1 MCGIAAIFA
10 YHPDAPG
17 IDRGE
22 LTAIRDHMAARGP
35 DGSGEWFSPDGRV
48 ALGHRRLSIIDLS
61 AAGAQPMAG
70 ADGRHVIVFNGEI
83 YNHRELRREL
93 EALGRVFRSQCD
105 TEVLLEG
112 YAVWGADVVRRL
124 RGMFAFA
131 IWDSLKQEL
140 FAARDPFGIKP
151 LYIAD
156 DGKTLRVAS
165 QVKALLAGGQIDRTP
180 EPAGHVGFFIWGNV
194 PAPFTLYRGIR
205 NLTAG
210 TTLLAKRGATPE
222 FKTDSGIKEFFS
234 PQTRPSTATSLAEAL
249 QDSVAHHLIADVPV
263 GVFLSAGLDS
273 TTLAA
278 LATQAGGRLKTV
290 TLGFRE
296 FRGTPSDETVRAEE
310 IARRYNTDHQTVWVS
325 ADDFS
330 QERERLFNA
339 MDQPSMDGVNTYFVS
354 LAARRAGLKVALS
367 GLGGDELFGG
377 YPSFRDVPQLVR
389 RAQPLAWVPGLGRLM
404 RQAAGPALGAFT
416 SPKYA
421 SLLEYGGSFGA
432 AYLLRRALNLP
443 WELESFFDREF
454 LKEGLDRLDTVNGL
468 NASIAG
474 LTTEHERVS
483 VLELSFYMRQQLL
496 RDADWAGMA
505 HSLEIRVPLVD
516 VQLTQTVV
524 ALRRAG
530 ATCAKRDMALSPRVP
545 LPKDL
550 LDRPKTGFTV
560 PVREWLRTENR
571 KSEIGNRKSSER
583 GLRSWAREVH
593 ARFVPESER
602 ASMLKQPTKSKRVS
616 TTRAKPKRKQR
627 ILVFRIGQL
636 GDTVVA
642 LPALWVV
649 RKEFPAAEITLLCD
663 RQVNKNYVFAADLF
677 NGSTLIDAFE
687 SYPFFTSGGQRLL
700 RPLTMA
706 PAMLRLRAKKFDVL
720 VYLAPSAR
728 TQKQIDRDRQ
738 FFAAL
743 GIHRFIGMCEIGGG
757 APRLSGGL
765 AKEMAHEADLLLAR
779 LASSGIPI
787 PPPQDG
793 CMDLEI
799 GAREREVVAN
809 WLAQLPTDGGRRWL
823 GVGPGSKMPAKHWPS
838 ERYAEVVRHLIEE
851 HDVWP
856 VVFGGPE
863 DRAGAEQLLAQ
874 WGRGHNAA
882 GSLGVRAAAAA
893 LGRCVLYVGNDT
905 GTMHLAAAMGV
916 KCVGIFS
923 SRDVPGRW
931 NPYGQGHAVLRSQI
945 ECEGCGLTECIE
957 RRTECLKRI
966 TVPMV
971 LAACSSVL
979 KERASK
985 PISDL
990 RPAAA
995 NR

>member
-17 IDRGE
+17 VEPGE
-22 LTAIRDHMAARGP
+22 LTAIRDQMAARGP
-35 DGSGEWFSPDGRV
+35 DGSGEWFSPDRRV
-48 ALGHRRLSIIDLS
+48 GLGHRRLSIIDLS
-61 AAGAQPMAG
+61 DAGAQPMAG
-70 ADGRHVIVFNGEI
+70 GDGRYVIVFNGEI

-93 EALGRVFRSQCD
+93 EAFGRRFHSQCD
-105 TEVLLEG
+105 TEVILEG
-112 YAVWGADVVRRL
+112 YAVWGADVVGRL

-131 IWDSLKQEL
+131 IWDSLKHEL

-151 LYIAD
+151 LYVAD
-156 DGKTLRVAS
+156 DGRTLRVAS
-165 QVKALLAGGQIDRTP
+165 QVKALLAGGKIDRTP

-210 TTLLAKRGATPE
+210 TTLLVKRGSVPE
-222 FKTDSGIKEFFS
+222 YQSGGGVKDFFS
-234 PQTRPSTATSLAEAL
+234 PQTGAPGTTTLAEAL
-249 QDSVAHHLIADVPV
+249 QNSVKHHLIADVPV

-273 TTLAA
+273 TTLTA
-278 LATQAGGRLKTV
+278 LATQVGGRLKTV

-310 IARRYNTDHQTVWVS
+310 IARLYGTDHQTVWVT
-325 ADDFS
+325 AGDFAE
-330 QERERLFNA
+330 ERERLFQA

-354 LAARRAGLKVALS
+354 LAARRAGLKVVLS

-377 YPSFRDVPQLVR
+377 YPSFRDVPQLVH
-389 RAQPLAWVPGLGRLM
+389 RARPLAAVPGLGKLI
-404 RQAAGPALGAFT
+404 RQAAGPAMSAVT

-443 WELESFFDREF
+443 WELEGFFDREF
-454 LKEGLDRLDTVNGL
+454 LQRGLERLDTVNRL
-468 NASIAG
+468 NDSITG
-474 LTTEHERVS
+474 LTTDLNRVS
-483 VLELSFYMRQQLL
+483 VLEMSWYMRQQLL

-516 VQLTQTVV
+516 AELTRTVG

-530 ATCAKRDMALSPRVP
+530 KLCSKRDMALSPRVP

-550 LDRPKTGFTV
+550 LERPKTGFTM
-560 PVREWLRTENR
+560 PIREWMLREQED
-571 KSEIGNRKSSER
+571 EIGVQNSAAR
-583 GLRSWAREVH
+583 GLRSWARAVY
-593 ARFVPESER
+593 ARFVPENER
-602 ASMLKQPTKSKRVS
+602 AVILRPSSKPKPVAGTKVI
-616 TTRAKPKRKQR
+616 TKRKQR

-649 RKEFPAAEITLLCD
+649 RKEFPDAEITLLYD

-677 NGSTLIDAFE
+677 QGSSLIDAFE
-687 SYPFFTSGGQRLL
+687 SYPFITRGGQRML
-700 RPLTMA
+700 RPLTMV
-706 PAMLRLRAKKFDVL
+706 PAMLRLRAKKFDAL

-728 TQKQIDRDRQ
+728 TQKQIDRDSQ
-738 FFAAL
+738 FFKAL
-743 GIHRFIGMCEIGGG
+743 GIRRRIGMCEIGGG
-757 APRLSGGL
+757 APRLSSGHAG
-765 AKEMAHEADLLLAR
+765 AMAHEADLLLAR
-779 LASSGIPI
+779 LAAAGIPI
-787 PPPQDG
+787 PPPQSG

-799 GAREREVVAN
+799 GPREREQVTQ
-809 WLAQLPTDGGRRWL
+809 WLADVPGDGERRWL
-823 GVGPGSKMPAKHWPS
+823 GVGPGSKMPAKHWPA
-838 ERYAEVVRHLIEE
+838 ERYAEVVRHLIAEF
-851 HDVWP
+851 DVWP

-863 DRAGAEQLLAQ
+863 DRAEGEQLLAG
-874 WGRGHNAA
+874 WGRGFNAA

-893 LGRCVLYVGNDT
+893 LSRCALYVGNDT

-916 KCVGIFS
+916 NCVGIFS

-931 NPYGQGHAVLRSQI
+931 NPYGPGHVVLRSEI
-945 ECEGCGLTECIE
+945 ECAGCGLVECVE
-957 RRTECLKRI
+957 LKNECLNRI
-966 TVPMV
+966 S
-971 LAACSSVL
+971 AAEVIAKC
-979 KERASK
+979 
-985 PISDL
+985 DL
-990 RPAAA
+990 FLRGRNSEKVSAQYVS
-995 NR
+995 R